1 MNWRQ
6 IFLLYKKELLEFVRD
21 RRTFLVMI
29 LVPALLYPGI
39 IIVTSELAAKQ
50 IQKQSKKSYIV
61 GVQKGFEEAEIIK
74 KVSAVDNLSIA
85 VGDKVDFEKYH
96 IFIKPDDSFQQH
108 LNDFST
114 AELTISYQSA
124 DNNSRF
130 AYDKVRSVIR
140 KYTDELVERR
150 LSEKGISK
158 NLIDPIKVV
167 QDKVDEEVESRFIA
181 GGILPGIM
189 LIMLVVGCGLIAQE
203 ISAGEKERGTLE
215 TILCSPL
222 SRLEL
227 VCGKYLTVATVGFA
241 SAVINLGCM
250 SFTIA
255 NFASFMGD
263 NKTSIFANF
272 DIPLNIIPV
281 ILLCLVLV
289 SFLVSGM
296 TLIAASLA
304 RTVQE
309 AGQYMIPITLI
320 LSLPVIFS
328 SLPGVEMEGMNRFV
342 PFLNFC
348 LLFKNLMIMK
358 AGMFDIFAVLIST
371 TVFALMVIY
380 ILIKIYN
387 SESALFNH
395 EGRSTISFNR
405 RALKS
410 KLSPEADDSI
420 LAYLVMLPV
429 FFFVMNNLQKIGL
442 GQSVIISQWGL
453 FFLGSILFLKYFKID
468 LKSSLSLNNPGSR
481 NLIVSFMLTP
491 VCFIAV
497 VYFQLFLKY
506 LGLSGY
512 EQETVDVMAQLT
524 NEYTF
529 IGTICIISLTPAVC
543 EEIFFRGL
551 ILSGLKK
558 EFSVKSCALIQ
569 AIMFGVA
576 HYSVFRFAGTAIMG
590 ALLTIVLLRTR
601 SILCTALMHFTF
613 NSFSCLIWAYGFEES
628 EQLSSIVTN
637 YSYIIVP
644 VTLSG
649 FLLFKLLGDKEK
661 EENSVSS
668 QTLQV
673 NQAE

>member
-61 GVQKGFEEAEIIK
+61 GVQRGFEGSELIQKI
-74 KVSAVDNLSIA
+74 SAADRLSIA
-85 VGDKVDFEKYH
+85 VGDKADLEKFH
-96 IFIKPDDSFQQH
+96 VFIKPSETFQES
-108 LNDFST
+108 LENMKT
-114 AELTISYQSA
+114 AELTVSYQSA

-130 AYDKVRSVIR
+130 AFEKVHDIIR
-140 KYTDELVERR
+140 KFTGDLIDRR
-150 LSEKGISK
+150 LKDKGISSQFIEPVK
-158 NLIDPIKVV
+158 LV
-167 QDKVDEEVESRFIA
+167 QDKVDKDVESRFIA

-189 LIMLVVGCGLIAQE
+189 LVMLVVGCGLIAQE

-241 SAVINLGCM
+241 SAIINLGCM

-255 NFASFMGD
+255 NFASFMGGGKSSLFSD
-263 NKTSIFANF
+263 FN
-272 DIPLNIIPV
+272 IPLNIIPV
-281 ILLCLVLV
+281 ILLCLILV

-328 SLPGVEMEGMNRFV
+328 SLPGVELEGMNRFV

-358 AGMFDIFAVLIST
+358 AGYFDVFAVLVST
-371 TVFALMVIY
+371 SVFALMVIY

-387 SESALFNH
+387 SENALFNH
-395 EGRSTISFNR
+395 EGRSTIGFNR
-405 RALKS
+405 AALKT
-410 KLSPEADDSI
+410 KLSPESDDSI

-442 GQSVIISQWGL
+442 GPSVLISQWGL
-453 FFLGSILFLKYFKID
+453 FFIGSLLFLKYFKID
-468 LKSSLSLNNPGSR
+468 LKSSLSLRNPGAV
-481 NLIVSFMLTP
+481 NLIVCFLLTP
-491 VCFIAV
+491 ICFLTV
-497 VYFQLFLKY
+497 VYFQMFLKY

-524 NEYTF
+524 NKYTF
-529 IGTICIISLTPAVC
+529 LGTIAVISVTPAIC
-543 EEIFFRGL
+543 EEVFFRGL
-551 ILSGLKK
+551 ILSGIKK
-558 EFSVKSCALIQ
+558 EFSTKGCVILQ
-569 AIMFGVA
+569 AVMFGVA
-576 HYSVFRFAGTAIMG
+576 HYSIFRFAGTAFMG
-590 ALLTIVLLRTR
+590 ALLTVVLLKTR
-601 SILCTALMHFTF
+601 SIWCTVIMHFTF
-613 NSFSCLIWAYGFEES
+613 NSFSCLLWAYGIGENEELEGKFMS
-628 EQLSSIVTN
+628 
-637 YSYIIVP
+637 YSYIIIP
-644 VTLSG
+644 ITLSG
-649 FLLFKLLGDKEK
+649 FLLFKLLGDKSK
-661 EENSVSS
+661 VENRIPVQSC
-668 QTLQV
+668 
-673 NQAE
+673 